1 MSDAQESTENGS
13 TGEGRKECRYCF
25 DTKPVSAFGKNYAA
39 PDGLRSICR
48 ACRSTDRKRL
58 REKARNTQQAK
69 ERQREAQ
76 GLPPE
81 KKVALTSE
89 AKASR
94 RYYRKNRLAILTKRK
109 KQRAANRARLLALE
123 MLQ

>member
-1 MSDAQESTENGS
+1 MSDAQESTESS
-13 TGEGRKECRYCF
+13 TSLEEKKECRHCF
-25 DTKPVSAFGKNYAA
+25 DFKPISAFGKNYAA

-81 KKVALTSE
+81 KKVALTPE

-94 RYYRKNRLAILTKRK
+94 RYYRKNRIAILTKRK
-109 KQRAANRARLLALE
+109 KERAANRARLLAIE